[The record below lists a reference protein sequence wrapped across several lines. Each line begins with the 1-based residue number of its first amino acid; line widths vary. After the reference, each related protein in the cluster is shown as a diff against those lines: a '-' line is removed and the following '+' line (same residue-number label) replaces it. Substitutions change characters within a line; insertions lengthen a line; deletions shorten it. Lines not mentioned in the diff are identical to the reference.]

1 MDESLGSI
9 KLMVE
14 ADSSNLSAE
23 LVKSGRDVKQFET
36 TATQAAG
43 ASAAALTSLGDA
55 AKQSA
60 DVMSAAQ
67 KRFVESLQR
76 NVAAMEGGK
85 IAGLELKAAQLGI
98 ADSAAPLLERMR
110 QVEAAQKAAAAA
122 AGDLASGYYGASG
135 ATAQFAESEG
145 TAAVRISEMVRAS
158 VEKTKALQQEIEAS
172 RVAATASRTLGE
184 SAQSTSTSIAAQNK
198 HFQETASQAN
208 EVNAALSSIG
218 KGASSFQ
225 SLQTQTD
232 KLVSLWS
239 QGRITAEQYDA
250 AVKKLDASEAVLN
263 KTTADATAKADQF
276 IAKLKDQA
284 ATAGMSTKQLLEYR
298 AAQLGVSGAATPFI
312 EQIAAG
318 EQAMHGFSLETGAA
332 RRELGVIA
340 RELASGNFGGA
351 SRSFTIFA
359 ERSGLMSTLLSPV
372 ALGIGGV
379 TAALGL
385 FAVAAY
391 QGYAEQ
397 EKLNNA
403 LILTGDFAGTT
414 ADGLHTL
421 AMQATTAGGSLSVA
435 KDAVAQL
442 AESGKFTADQIGL
455 IATSAVGME
464 QATGQAVDV
473 TIAQFEKLAKE
484 PSKAIAELN
493 DKYHFLTLAVYEQI
507 IALEKQGDM
516 QAAASLA
523 EFTYASELDARTQK
537 ILQNQGLM
545 ARGWA
550 RVKEEAASA
559 WETMLGIGA
568 SASLSNQIAV
578 AQNQLTSMVQTAG
591 NVDPTSRAAKDI
603 QAKRAE
609 IALLRAQMQSD
620 EDVAAM
626 RSKKRQEDD
635 AKVSAKT
642 WLENFNKEFA
652 SQAEKRS
659 KEIEDYTG
667 RASMLGVSAQ
677 DQAAAVAKINEKY
690 KDKKAGGPRANENGL
705 NSEIKDIQGQI
716 QEQERA
722 LKRTTDAIK
731 AQYDIGLLDTKQY
744 LDQEYAARKDA
755 LSKEMALADQQIE
768 VAKQKKSGV
777 ALKEAQNLKKKIQD
791 EETAADEK
799 HLSDVMAL
807 GVKNANAV
815 SAFSDSLIAAYKTRQ
830 QAINNL
836 IAGAG
841 LGDAAKEELSRLNGV
856 QQEFDKAAEALRASR
871 EKGEAHGG
879 ISAAVYDQEL
889 AILKDNLDKRVEQEK
904 DATKDIKATQTD
916 GWNGASAAMANY
928 LDNATNVAAQTK
940 SLFENAFKGMED
952 AIVTFAMTGKL
963 NFADFAKSIIADM
976 IRIQARAAVSGL
988 LNFAVGAAA
997 SYFGGGSSLGAVD
1010 GAQAA
1015 TGGDFTL
1022 SPQFRAEGGP
1032 TDAGGLYRVNERGPE
1047 LLTVGGED
1055 YLMMGSQAGM
1065 VTSHE
1070 KSLAP
1075 VVAGMTPGAGT
1086 GGGGFN
1092 INTYVT
1098 LSDTGAS
1105 SETSSD
1111 STATG
1116 KQLGAIVSQ
1125 AVKDALIKESRD
1137 GGLLSKQRMGYA

>member
-1 MDESLGSI
+1 MGESLGSI

-14 ADSSNLSAE
+14 ADSSNLKAE
-23 LVKSGRDVKQFET
+23 LVNSGQVIKQFEA
-36 TATQAAG
+36 TATKAAG
-43 ASAAALTSLGDA
+43 TSAVALTSLADA
-55 AKQSA
+55 AKQSS
-60 DVMSAAQ
+60 DVMSKGQ
-67 KRFVESLQR
+67 KSYIDTLQR
-76 NVAAMEGGK
+76 YVAAAEGGK
-85 IAGLELKAAQLGI
+85 VAGLELKAAQLGI
-98 ADSAAPLLERMR
+98 ADSAAPLLERLR
-110 QVEAAQKAAAAA
+110 QVEAAQKAASVA
-122 AGDLASGYYGASG
+122 AGDLASGYNSASG
-135 ATAQFAESEG
+135 ATAQFAESEQ
-145 TAAVRISEMVRAS
+145 AAAARIKEMVSAS

-172 RVAATASRTLGE
+172 RVAATASRSLGA
-184 SAQSTSTSIAAQNK
+184 SAQSTTSRIAVQNK
-198 HFQETASQAN
+198 HFQETANQVN
-208 EVNAALSSIG
+208 EVSAALGSIG
-218 KGASSFQ
+218 KGAGSFQ
-225 SLQTQTD
+225 NLQAQTD

-250 AVKKLDASEAVLN
+250 AIKKLDASEAILN

-312 EQIAAG
+312 AQIAAG
-318 EQAMHGFSLETGAA
+318 EKAMHGFSLETGAA

-351 SRSFTIFA
+351 SRSFSIFA

-385 FAVAAY
+385 FSIAAY
-391 QGYAEQ
+391 QGNAAQ
-397 EKLNNA
+397 EKFNNA
-403 LILTGDFAGTT
+403 LILSGGYAGATS
-414 ADGLHTL
+414 DGLHSIAL
-421 AMQATTAGGSLSVA
+421 EATAAGGSLSVA
-435 KDAVAQL
+435 KEAVIQL

-455 IATSAVGME
+455 IATTAVGME

-493 DKYHFLTLAVYEQI
+493 DRYHFLTLSVYEQI

-523 EFTYASELDARTQK
+523 ESTYASEMDARTQK
-537 ILQNQGLM
+537 ILQNQGLIV
-545 ARGWA
+545 RGWT
-550 RVKEEAASA
+550 RVKEEAAAA
-559 WETMLGIGA
+559 WETMAGIGA
-568 SASLSNQIAV
+568 TASLSSQIAV
-578 AQNQLTSMVQTAG
+578 AQNQLASMVQTAG
-591 NVDPTSRAAKDI
+591 NVDPSSRAAKEI

-642 WLENFNKEFA
+642 WLENFDKEFA
-652 SQAEKRS
+652 TQAEKRQ
-659 KEIEDYTG
+659 KEIEAYVG
-667 RASMLGVSAQ
+667 RATMTGVSTEK
-677 DQAAAVAKINEKY
+677 QAEAIAKINEKY
-690 KDKKAGGPRANENGL
+690 KDKKTGGARSNENGL
-705 NSEIKDIQGQI
+705 NAEIKDIQGQI

-731 AQYDIGLLDTKQY
+731 AQYDIGLLDTRQY
-744 LDQEYAARKDA
+744 LEQEYAAKKDA
-755 LSKEMALADQQIE
+755 LSKEMALVDQQVE
-768 VAKQKKSGV
+768 VAKHKKSGV

-799 HLSDVMAL
+799 HLNDVIAL

-815 SAFSDSLIAAYKTRQ
+815 AAFSDSLIAAYKTRQ

-841 LGDAAKEELSRLNGV
+841 LGDAAKEELNRLNGV
-856 QQEFDKAAEALRASR
+856 QQEFDKAAEALRAAR

-879 ISAAVYDQEL
+879 LSAAVYDQEL
-889 AILKDNLDKRVEQEK
+889 AVLKANLDKRVAQERQ
-904 DATKDIKATQTD
+904 ATKDIKATQLD
-916 GWNGASAAMANY
+916 GWNGASAAMDNY
-928 LDNATNVAAQTK
+928 LDNANNVAVQTK

-952 AIVTFAMTGKL
+952 AIVNFTMTGKL
-963 NFADFAKSIIADM
+963 NFADFAKSVIADM
-976 IRIQARAAVSGL
+976 IRMQARAAVSGL
-988 LNFAVGAAA
+988 LNFAISAAS
-997 SYFGGGSSLGAVD
+997 SYFGGGSSYGAAD

-1015 TGGDFTL
+1015 SGGGFAV
-1022 SPQFRAEGGP
+1022 SSGFRAEGGP

-1047 LLTVGGED
+1047 LLTIGGND
-1055 YLMMGSQAGM
+1055 YLMMGSRPGM

-1075 VVAGMTPGAGT
+1075 VVAGLSAGS
-1086 GGGGFN
+1086 GVGNFN

-1098 LSDTGAS
+1098 LSDAGTS

-1125 AVKDALIKESRD
+1125 AVKEALIRESRD